1 MSAARNALTGDRRGL
16 MFVLSSPSGA
26 GKTTLAGRLLQSDP
40 NFVMSVSATTRPMRP
55 NEIHGRDYFFVG
67 NDEFDRMLEDAD
79 VPATLVFTAAEIAA
93 DKQFLSR
100 GMVREVQ
107 DPLFGKVLHA
117 GIVPHVPENPGSIR
131 WAGPPVGAHTDEILR
146 NDLGLD
152 DSEIANL
159 HEEGVVS

>member
-1 MSAARNALTGDRRGL
+1 
-16 MFVLSSPSGA
+16 
-26 GKTTLAGRLLQSDP
+26 
-40 NFVMSVSATTRPMRP
+40 
-55 NEIHGRDYFFVG
+55 
-67 NDEFDRMLEDAD
+67 MLEDAD